1 LKVRDSMGLV
11 AITFKV
17 MPESPET
24 DLKHIADELKTLGD
38 VKQIKEVP
46 IAFGLKMIEVLMT
59 FEDKQGTG
67 DIEGKIRAIS
77 GVGEVEAGDVTLL

>member
-1 LKVRDSMGLV
+1 MKDRDSMGLV

-24 DLKHIADELKTLGD
+24 DLNYIAEELKKIGD
-38 VKQIKEVP
+38 VKQVKETP
-46 IAFGLKMIEVLMT
+46 LAFGLKMIEVLMT
-59 FEDKQGTG
+59 FEDKQGIG
-67 DIEGKIRAIS
+67 DIEEKIRSIS